1 MSVSVA
7 LLDLYDTLVGADWAG
22 MRSRLHASTGLD
34 AERLGAAFETTRPV
48 RNSGTF
54 DSLEEELA
62 CVLEAY
68 GAAPEPALVATMVE
82 LERNF
87 ASTDMFVF
95 EDSLPVLRE
104 LRRRGVRTAIV
115 SNCSHETPA
124 LIDRLGLAD
133 EVDEVVLSF
142 EVRSAKPDPGIY
154 LAALERL
161 GAAAEDAVFI
171 DDQVTFCDGAR
182 AVGLS
187 TMLIVRDPWDPP
199 EASPHPVV
207 RDLTALLA

>member
-1 MSVSVA
+1 
-7 LLDLYDTLVGADWAG
+7 
-22 MRSRLHASTGLD
+22 
-34 AERLGAAFETTRPV
+34 
-48 RNSGTF
+48 
-54 DSLEEELA
+54 
-62 CVLEAY
+62 
-68 GAAPEPALVATMVE
+68 
-82 LERNF
+82 
-87 ASTDMFVF
+87 MFLF

-104 LRRRGVRTAIV
+104 LRRRDVPTAIV

-124 LIDRLGLAD
+124 LIARLGLAD

-154 LAALERL
+154 RTALERL
-161 GAAAEDAVFI
+161 GAAAEDAVFV
-171 DDQVTFCDGAR
+171 DDQPAFCDGAR

-199 EASPHPVV
+199 EDPLRHPVI